1 MIKLRPRGRFDKC
14 MFWMLQASPCQPYRW
29 ETIQGPDEREE
40 VICGF
45 TSSFLDGHI
54 GITELLASEGRVVT
68 EATDMMSHGSKFTS
82 VPPTDVGANIR
93 PMAKFLVEDAN
104 IKQHREYR
112 DRQEHREQLGVRHA
126 EDINGR

>member
-1 MIKLRPRGRFDKC
+1 ML
-14 MFWMLQASPCQPYRW
+14 WMLRASLCQPYRW
-29 ETIQGPDEREE
+29 GTMQRPDGRKE
-40 VICGF
+40 VMCGF

-54 GITELLASEGRVVT
+54 GITRLLASEGRVVT
-68 EATDMMSHGSKFTS
+68 EATDTTSHGSEFTN

-93 PMAKFLVEDAN
+93 PMAKFLVEDAK

-112 DRQEHREQLGVRHA
+112 DRQEHREHLGVTHA